1 MKLQVFR
8 TAAEAARAAAHV
20 IALRLRTDPYTV
32 LGLPTG
38 RTSVRVYDELARLH
52 EAGRADFSK
61 AHTFNLDEFVGLSAA
76 DRGSFRTFME
86 KHLFRRVNLPCD
98 QVHFLNGRAADLE
111 KECLR
116 FELAI
121 TDAGGID
128 VLLLGVGANGH
139 IGFNEPAA
147 SLFARTHR
155 ARLRPET
162 RRTNAARF
170 GGRATAVPR
179 EALSMGM
186 ATILGARSIVLIAT
200 GRAKSR
206 PVASLVTGR
215 ISPAS
220 PVSFLQLHPDVQVIL
235 DHAAASRLHLP
246 ESFAH

>member
-1 MKLQVFR
+1 MKLSVFR

-20 IALRLRTDPYTV
+20 IALRLRDDPYTV

-38 RTSVRVYDELARLH
+38 RTSIRVYDELARLH
-52 EAGRADFSK
+52 GAGGADFSK
-61 AHTFNLDEFVGLSAA
+61 AHTFNLDEFLGLSVA
-76 DRGSFRTFME
+76 DRGSFRRFME
-86 KHLFRRVNLPCD
+86 KHLLTRVNLPRD

-121 TDAGGID
+121 ADAGGID

-139 IGFNEPAA
+139 IGFNEPGA

-162 RRTNAARF
+162 RRTNAALF

-186 ATILGARSIVLIAT
+186 ATILAARSIVLIAT

-215 ISPAS
+215 VSTS
-220 PVSFLQLHPDVQVIL
+220 WPVSFLQLHPDVRVML
-235 DHAAASRLHLP
+235 DQAATTRLHLP
-246 ESFAH
+246 DSLAH